1 MTLAHSMPKRSKS
14 KSAFEFLRVAILRSS
29 QLREAGT
36 PWHEQGCSKWC
47 AARALPR
54 VTACAAAAVLT
65 AVLARAEY
73 FTLAPAGTT
82 LELSDDGSWSTT
94 SGPGSSGSAQLMGLQ
109 VALPPASSL

>member
-1 MTLAHSMPKRSKS
+1 MA
-14 KSAFEFLRVAILRSS
+14 
-29 QLREAGT
+29 
-36 PWHEQGCSKWC
+36 
-47 AARALPR
+47 
-54 VTACAAAAVLT
+54 ACAAAAVLT

-109 VALPPASSL
+109 VALPPASSLHWRQKTYEAAADGCRRQAWAQPGLPFHVARFSADNCRPRVESN

>member
-1 MTLAHSMPKRSKS
+1 MWQRDPNEA
-14 KSAFEFLRVAILRSS
+14 SAVRPFEFLRVAILRSA

-36 PWHEQGCSKWC
+36 TACLEQGSCKWC

-82 LELSDDGSWSTT
+82 LEQSDGCSWSTPRSRSCT
-94 SGPGSSGSAQLMGLQ
+94 MMAQLVCLQ
-109 VALPPASSL
+109 AAWPPASSL